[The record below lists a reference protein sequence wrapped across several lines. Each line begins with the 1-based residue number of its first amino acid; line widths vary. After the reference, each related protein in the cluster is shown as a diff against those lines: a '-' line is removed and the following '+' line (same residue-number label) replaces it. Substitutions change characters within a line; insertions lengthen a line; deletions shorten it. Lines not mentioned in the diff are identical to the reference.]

1 MKQLFLI
8 FLFPLITVFP
18 QSEKLISFGPNITQ
32 IFIALE
38 AEDQLIGI
46 TDYCHLSPFMEQRL
60 KEGQLLRLGGVL
72 NPNYEKILALQP
84 NLILYYG
91 KMKRLIDFCKNRH
104 IPTKN
109 LGVESI
115 NLVQSTISSI
125 GEMSGKQIK
134 AINLIEKQ
142 QQIFQQLEQQKP
154 QSPPKVLLISSRS
167 NNSLNSIWAVG
178 HDTFL
183 SELLIKAG
191 GQNVLPKETATYFAI
206 PLEKI
211 LAYNPDFIIEFEV
224 PLPGD
229 PESGIKSM
237 TKEIRQSWEKLNNL
251 KAYKN
256 KHIIQIH
263 RTYALQAGPYIHLLA
278 QDIKTAITP

>member
-1 MKQLFLI
+1 MKQLFFI
-8 FLFPLITVFP
+8 FLFSFISVFP
-18 QSEKLISFGPNITQ
+18 QHGKLISFGPNITQ

-60 KEGQLLRLGGVL
+60 KAGQLIRLGGAI

-91 KMKRLIDFCKNRH
+91 KMKSLIDFCTNQH
-104 IPTKN
+104 IPTKH

-115 NLVQSTISSI
+115 KLVQNTIRSI
-125 GEMSGKQIK
+125 GEISNQQSK
-134 AINLIEKQ
+134 ASKLIENQ
-142 QQIFQQLEQQKP
+142 EIIFQQLEQQKP

-191 GQNVLPKETATYFAI
+191 GRNVLPKGTATYFAI

-211 LAYNPDFIIEFEV
+211 LAYNPDFIIEFGV

-229 PESGIKSM
+229 PATGIKPM
-237 TKEIRQSWEKLNNL
+237 TKEILQSWAKLSHL
-251 KAYKN
+251 KAYKK

-263 RTYALQAGPYIHLLA
+263 RRYALQAGPYIHLLA
-278 QDIKTAITP
+278 QDIKTAITS